1 MANAET
7 AYAVMIPGFLA
18 LAGLGLTRKRAYGR
32 LRLAGLFALML
43 AGGLGLG
50 ACSQRYNY
58 YHKPPAGNPGTP
70 TGTYTLV
77 VTGITGT
84 GSTLSTGS
92 VQFTFTVKAS

>member
-1 MANAET
+1 M
-7 AYAVMIPGFLA
+7 L
-18 LAGLGLTRKRAYGR
+18 
-32 LRLAGLFALML
+32 L

-50 ACSQRYNY
+50 ACSQRYGY
-58 YHKPPAGNPGTP
+58 YHKPPSGNPGTP

-84 GSTLSTGS
+84 GSTLSTAS